1 MHLGTESKGNP
12 KELEVGDCLHA
23 CDSFDRSEHLHMRV
37 KPDNNLAA
45 RAEISHLLPALRQ
58 ELAQII
64 LDLRDKC

>member
-23 CDSFDRSEHLHMRV
+23 CDSFDSSEHLHMRV
-37 KPDNNLAA
+37 KPDDNLVA
-45 RAEISHLLPALRQ
+45 RAEISHLPPALCQ

-64 LDLRDKC
+64 LDLKEKG